1 MRETVKTYTEEL
13 TDFSKI
19 SGLRKTKFI
28 HAINLVY
35 ILTAQTKINLN

>member
-13 TDFSKI
+13 TDFSKT
-19 SGLRKTKFI
+19 GLRKTKFI